1 MNNRF
6 IKAILLSIGLLLA
19 VLTHAQTHLGSWIVA
34 TDYSY
39 YDPNVTCTSEFYE
52 LQFTTAG
59 INTVL
64 LGNASGITGFNNKL
78 DIATGSGYY
87 STDNSPACYVLVNN
101 DRISYYNSNN
111 LLSHNTFWDNM
122 NHTTMVIPKPGSS
135 TKYCAIYAASGI
147 AKGSQGDMWI
157 SVISNPGG
165 QLGVD
170 ESHSFAFYKPD
181 HTDWCMTSELAGD
194 RHIYFTT
201 NPDGLCRVSV
211 NEVLADNE
219 TLETLVA
226 PDTYGLAG
234 HFDAHEIELK
244 QHANTV
250 DIAWTTLESSGDLY
264 RIIYNFTTNSSQ
276 AQVHHLNQGVIAG
289 IEYDQFENDII
300 YVSCEAGIV
309 KYNFDTETST
319 TLASSGN
326 YKHTCL
332 QTAPDGYIYGVRD
345 QGGYLGRIDQQTA
358 TFTPEA
364 YHFNYTGSGSDPDG
378 YLTNKRI
385 VDNQVYFLLP
395 KHDVLS
401 SLADPVA
408 VSCPG
413 MSDGQVTIY
422 AGGGTPD
429 YTLSCFLG
437 TTEITG
443 FYYNNTDYTFYH
455 DALSEGFYTYT
466 LYDARGMQA
475 KGSFEIEA
483 ADDYYDFKDTKFE
496 VSASRSLPDAN
507 MPLNTYSFEA
517 GIHIRSGAT
526 LTITGSVYEFG
537 KWAKVIVEPGA
548 TLELVGT
555 TLTNHEE
562 CHLIWQG
569 VEVQGDA
576 TMPQQ
581 PELINGV
588 WVYHQGRLVMQNATI
603 SNAYQAVGLLTR
615 NSNGDIEVN
624 SGGGIVVANNSYFI
638 NNVNSVQFIP
648 YKNFNPGSIAQID
661 NVSYFSDCNF
671 VIDQSYLG
679 DETFSNHVN
688 MYGVKGIDFRGCDFS
703 NTALHDISTTNTGI
717 VAYGAGFTVTSLC
730 SQHVDPCPVGS
741 VVPSTFTG
749 FYNAISVYGDNSYI
763 YSYLVENSLFSNNKI
778 GILNS
783 KVNYPVIINNEFFIG
798 HDHPELTYGGY
809 VGLGVDC
816 QQSTGFAIENN
827 EFHKNGAAPLGSYIG
842 IRINET
848 KTGFDEVYKNT
859 FDGLA
864 GGNLSEGRN
873 WQISPDWRWIGL
885 AYYCNEN
892 DNNWADFYVSS
903 DLPSGIQ
910 ARQGDDD
917 HAAGNTFSPSATW
930 HFYNGGRDEIGYYYN
945 QNVSDQIP
953 DDKKL
958 YHVTDEARSN
968 VNTCPEHYTGG
979 GSVLLT
985 SVQKTDKETDFL
997 NNLYDYNSV
1006 EAQYEALVDG
1016 GSTSS
1021 ELSDIQTATPDE
1033 MWELRTK
1040 LLGDSPHLSLE
1051 VLMEASDRTDVF
1063 PDDVLFDILASNPDE
1078 LKRDTLISYL
1088 ENKENPLPD
1097 YMIAILLQVAQGTT
1111 YKTVLQNQMSLYNQ
1125 YKTKA
1130 ASDMVRSLLND
1141 TIADLTELRNWLD
1154 NTSTLKADEQIIAT
1168 YMHEGNYSDA
1178 LAMAALLP
1186 DTYNLSS
1193 EELSEHTNYV
1203 TLLNLQVA
1211 MAQANRNIFQL
1222 DSTEFNTVLSL
1233 ADNSKGTGGVLARNM
1248 LTYAFGYNFYTFPEL
1263 NDTASYKIQPAG
1275 WNNFIEWS
1283 GVEISAKPNPA
1294 KAWTAFDYVLPDAD
1308 SKGSILIT
1316 DVSGRL
1322 IQTIPVS
1329 GLQGQEVWDTRNVK
1343 AGVYF
1348 FTLNAGGISKTGKIV
1363 VCK

>member
-1 MNNRF
+1 MKKYIIITF
-6 IKAILLSIGLLLA
+6 LAFLFWGMQPKAM
-19 VLTHAQTHLGSWIVA
+19 AQEILGSWVIGTVPFPLSPDEEWNA
-34 TDYSY
+34 EAFQLNFS
-39 YDPNVTCTSEFYE
+39 
-52 LQFTTAG
+52 TTG
-59 INTVL
+59 ISDVYL
-64 LGNASGITGFNNKL
+64 SGIPFVNYDSRRST
-78 DIATGSGYY
+78 ATGSGYF
-87 STDNSPACYVLVNN
+87 TGNSLACYVVTNN
-101 DRISYYNSNN
+101 DWIHYFNGNHILKHSTSWS
-111 LLSHNTFWDNM
+111 LMD
-122 NHTTMVIPKPGSS
+122 HTTMVIPRPGNPDQF
-135 TKYCAIYAASGI
+135 CAIYSAN
-147 AKGSQGDMWI
+147 GSRSQDGYMWI
-157 SVISNPGG
+157 TIISNPAGE
-165 QLGVD
+165 LTVD
-170 ESHSFAFYKPD
+170 QSHSFNYDKPD
-181 HTDWCMTSELAGD
+181 DNTDWSVSSELNGD
-194 RHIYFTT
+194 RYVYFAS
-201 NPDGLCRVSV
+201 NPEGLCRVSV
-211 NEVLADNE
+211 NDVLNDMEEIEYILPSSEN
-219 TLETLVA
+219 
-226 PDTYGLAG
+226 GFSN
-234 HFDAHEIELK
+234 HFHAHEIEIK
-244 QHANTV
+244 QNADITE
-250 DIAWTTLESSGDLY
+250 IAWTTLENSGNLY
-264 RIIYNFTTNSSQ
+264 MVACDVEGNPVSQNVYSIGEGRITGIEFAQNENNTIYLSTVNQGIIKYNYSLQQKSVFTNSI
-276 AQVHHLNQGVIAG
+276 N
-289 IEYDQFENDII
+289 
-300 YVSCEAGIV
+300 
-309 KYNFDTETST
+309 YN
-319 TLASSGN
+319 
-326 YKHTCL
+326 KTCL
-332 QTAPDGYIYGVRD
+332 QTAPDGNIYAVKNTGD
-345 QGGYLGRIDQQTA
+345 YLGMINQQSDL
-358 TFTPEA
+358 FTPEIFRFSHINA
-364 YHFNYTGSGSDPDG
+364 PGENG
-378 YLTNKRI
+378 YLTNKRM
-385 VDNQVYFLLP
+385 VAGEAFFLLP
-395 KHDVLS
+395 KHDVLNTTIEIS
-401 SLADPVA
+401 D

-413 MSDGQVTIY
+413 MSDGKIKIY

-429 YTLSCFLG
+429 YTISCFMG
-437 TTEITG
+437 ATEITD
-443 FYYNNTDYTFYH
+443 FYYDPIEYSFNKEN
-455 DALSEGFYTYT
+455 LSEGDYNYTIS
-466 LYDARGMQA
+466 DARGSVTT
-475 KGSFEIEA
+475 GTFHIGVN
-483 ADDYYDFKDTKFE
+483 DDYYDFKDTKFE
-496 VSASRSLPDAN
+496 VSASRSLPDAD
-507 MPLNTYSFEA
+507 MPLNTYSFEE
-517 GIHIRSGAT
+517 GILIRSGAS

-537 KWAKVIVEPGA
+537 VRGKIIIEPGA

-864 GGNLSEGRN
+864 GGNLSEGQN
-873 WQISPDWRWIGL
+873 WKDGDRWTGL

-930 HFYNGGRDEIGYYYN
+930 HFYNGGSDEIGYYYN

-958 YHVTDEARSN
+958 YHVTDEARNN

-979 GSVLLT
+979 GSILLT

-1016 GSTSS
+1016 GSTSG

-1033 MWELRTK
+1033 MWELRAK

-1211 MAQANRNIFQL
+1211 MAQTNRNIFQL

-1248 LTYAFGYNFYTFPEL
+1248 LTYAYGYNFYTFPEL

-1363 VCK
+1363 VSK